1 MYELE
6 TSGIV
11 VQTGIHGS
19 DTYVQVTSCGEE
31 TTNCVCALI
40 FYWLVL
46 MTWKSSSYLA
56 NIAQTTDFVIQDDS
70 HCLEL

>member
-40 FYWLVL
+40 FLLIGSDDLEVL
-46 MTWKSSSYLA
+46 FLSR
-56 NIAQTTDFVIQDDS
+56 
-70 HCLEL
+70 

>member
-19 DTYVQVTSCGEE
+19 DTYVQVTVEKKPL
-31 TTNCVCALI
+31 TVFVRWF